1 MNTSAVIVLVP
12 SVAYCTAVV
21 RGFLCADSTEA
32 VSLGASRT
40 PKEASLC
47 HIVYDALCLVCGKV
61 KQSTLATLGV
71 NLIHECVKGNLN
83 KSLLH
88 IIWMSVEVERL
99 AVAHIVQLAVSAFP
113 IVDAIEEVIDLF
125 DVSFEEVSIVFAE
138 GLVTD
143 FEVLFHRLYIA
154 FLFMFRQLL
163 FFSCCHTIDAD
174 DKTHD
179 GKNKDDF
186 YLVHLVIAS

>member
-1 MNTSAVIVLVP
+1 L
-12 SVAYCTAVV
+12 
-21 RGFLCADSTEA
+21 L
-32 VSLGASRT
+32 
-40 PKEASLC
+40 
-47 HIVYDALCLVCGKV
+47 HIIYDALCLVCGKV
-61 KQSTLATLGV
+61 KESTLATLGV

-88 IIWMSVEVERL
+88 IIWMSIEVERF

-125 DVSFEEVSIVFAE
+125 NASFEKVSIVFAE

-154 FLFMFRQLL
+154 FWFVFRQLL

-174 DKTHD
+174 EDASN
-179 GKNKDDF
+179 GKGKDEGIDI
-186 YLVHLVIAS
+186 HLVIAS